1 MRASGEAAGAG
12 SEAGS
17 GAASPAGS
25 TASGAS
31 AGSGGSGPLD
41 GAALRRL
48 AEQRP
53 LQLALRPDVAD
64 IDGVPGE
71 CPHGNSPH
79 TRRRVGIGAHRPK
92 SQEYTSQG
100 GGESLQTVL

>member
-1 MRASGEAAGAG
+1 MRASGEAAGE
-12 SEAGS
+12 EAGS
-17 GAASPAGS
+17 GAASPDGS

-31 AGSGGSGPLD
+31 GGSGGSGPLD

-71 CPHGNSPH
+71 SGGS
-79 TRRRVGIGAHRPK
+79 IGAAAHSPVTTLHVTR
-92 SQEYTSQG
+92 
-100 GGESLQTVL
+100 GGERLQTVA